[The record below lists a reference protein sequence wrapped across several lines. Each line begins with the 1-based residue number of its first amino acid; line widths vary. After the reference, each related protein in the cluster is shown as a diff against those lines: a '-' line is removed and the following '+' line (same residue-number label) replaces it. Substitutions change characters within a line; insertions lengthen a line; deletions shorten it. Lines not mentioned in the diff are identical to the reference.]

1 MVNQQDPHYLLT
13 TTCTVA
19 YRLIEFSQGWYGHL
33 ATDEKMFYIL
43 DALLILLILMI
54 NTFFHFGLYLK
65 AYPQEVKQGHTHRT
79 AGTEMI

>member
-1 MVNQQDPHYLLT
+1 MN
-13 TTCTVA
+13 C

-65 AYPQEVKQGHTHRT
+65 AYPLEAKQGHTHMNGAT
-79 AGTEMI
+79 HFI